1 MHLGSLVSRG
11 LQWEAG
17 GKVRCPSLGAPKV
30 GLGQAGCTPILSK
43 FWALQPPLAR
53 IPLLNCP
60 HRLLSPAVSLVSQPQ
75 QSHSAHTQ
83 GSAHPPQEVAA
94 LN

>member
-1 MHLGSLVSRG
+1 MHLGSLANRG

-30 GLGQAGCTPILSK
+30 GLGQAGCTLILSK
-43 FWALQPPLAR
+43 FGALQPPLAH

-60 HRLLSPAVSLVSQPQ
+60 HRLLSPAVSLM
-75 QSHSAHTQ
+75 A
-83 GSAHPPQEVAA
+83 PP
-94 LN
+94 